1 MIGEILCDVERAVNY
16 ELTRIKLNH
25 GEKYHTWHEAYG
37 VLAEELYEVQREKT
51 VMDDLDSGMVC
62 AMHRNDDDTLKLIYD
77 RIAGCA
83 IRAACELIQVAAVC
97 RKALGGV
104 EVQDS

>member
-1 MIGEILCDVERAVNY
+1 MDENLCDVEKAVHY
-16 ELTRIKLNH
+16 EETRIKREH

-37 VLAEELYEVQREKT
+37 VLAEETYEADRELNT
-51 VMDDLDSGMVC
+51 LGDSQDGMIC
-62 AMHRNDDDTLKLIYD
+62 AMHRNDADTLTLIYD

-104 EVQDS
+104 EVQDK

>member
-1 MIGEILCDVERAVNY
+1 MDEILCDVEKAVHY
-16 ELTRIKLNH
+16 EETRIKREH
-25 GEKYHTWHEAYG
+25 GEKYHTIHEAYG
-37 VLAEELYEVQREKT
+37 VMMEEIHEAKKETNALDDFEKA
-51 VMDDLDSGMVC
+51 MMP
-62 AMHRNDDDTLKLIYD
+62 AMHRNDAATLDLIYD

-104 EVQDS
+104 EVQDK

>member
-1 MIGEILCDVERAVNY
+1 MDEILCDVEKAVHY
-16 ELTRIKLNH
+16 EETHIKQEH
-25 GEKYHTWHEAYG
+25 GERYHTIHETYG
-37 VLAEELYEVQREKT
+37 VMMEEICEARKETNSLDDFEKA
-51 VMDDLDSGMVC
+51 MMS
-62 AMHRNDDDTLKLIYD
+62 AMHRNDTATLDLIYD

-104 EVQDS
+104 EVQDK